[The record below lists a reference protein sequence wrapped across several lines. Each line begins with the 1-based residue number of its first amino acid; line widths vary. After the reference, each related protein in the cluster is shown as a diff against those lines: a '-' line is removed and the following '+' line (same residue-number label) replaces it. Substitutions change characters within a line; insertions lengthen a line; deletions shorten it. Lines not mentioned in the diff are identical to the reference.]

1 MTRRRRLWLVRRR
14 RVELARLLRR
24 AETEAVIERTA
35 ETLRH
40 YDGWAVE
47 WLL

>member
-14 RVELARLLRR
+14 RVEMARLLRR
-24 AETEAVIERTA
+24 AETEAVIEGI
-35 ETLRH
+35 EVTLRR
-40 YDGWAVE
+40 YDGWAAE

>member
-24 AETEAVIERTA
+24 AETMFVIENIEA
-35 ETLRH
+35 TLRH